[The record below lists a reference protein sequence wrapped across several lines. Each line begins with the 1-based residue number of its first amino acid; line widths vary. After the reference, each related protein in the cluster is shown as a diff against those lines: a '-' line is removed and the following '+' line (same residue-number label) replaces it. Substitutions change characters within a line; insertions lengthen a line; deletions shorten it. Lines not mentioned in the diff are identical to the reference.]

1 MILGREHISK
11 NSKVPAILLAAFF
24 NELNERNEL
33 IILRKEAL
41 KSEEIL

>member
-1 MILGREHISK
+1 
-11 NSKVPAILLAAFF
+11 LAAFF

-41 KSEEIL
+41 KSEEILW